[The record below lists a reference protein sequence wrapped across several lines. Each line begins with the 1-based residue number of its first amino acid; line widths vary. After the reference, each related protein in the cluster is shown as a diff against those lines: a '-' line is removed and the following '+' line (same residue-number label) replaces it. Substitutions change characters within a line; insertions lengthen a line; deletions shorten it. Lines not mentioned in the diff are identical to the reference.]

1 MTLVLML
8 SLPGP
13 LSSIIQPAT
22 QQPSMR
28 RLTAGDPSLPVAPDA
43 LKAGPARYA
52 AACVAPRPV
61 LRAESF
67 FEPTI
72 AQMWQR
78 SPTFRRQ
85 VTRLVASGLIVTIE
99 KCWTQCSGSLRAQT
113 TVTYQHGV
121 LARANV
127 QIQLR
132 LSEMPELIAHELEHV
147 IEQLDGVD
155 LVRLASRGSRLVNV
169 DQSGH
174 YETARADHI
183 GRTVAAEYRAGVE
196 MAPACERTTP

>member
-13 LSSIIQPAT
+13 PPSMIQPAA

-28 RLTAGDPSLPVAPDA
+28 FLTAGDPTLPVAPDA
-43 LKAGPARYA
+43 LEAGRARWA
-52 AACVAPRPV
+52 AACVAPRAV

-72 AQMWQR
+72 DQMWQR

-85 VTRLVASGLIVTIE
+85 VTRLVASGLIVTIQ
-99 KCWTQCSGSLRAQT
+99 KCWTQCPLSLRAQT
-113 TVTYQHGV
+113 TVEYQHGV
-121 LARANV
+121 LARANI

-132 LSEMPELIAHELEHV
+132 PSELPELIAHELEHV

-155 LVRLASRGSRLVNV
+155 LVRLASRGSPFVTV
-169 DQSGH
+169 EQSGH

-196 MAPACERTTP
+196 MAPACERTTR